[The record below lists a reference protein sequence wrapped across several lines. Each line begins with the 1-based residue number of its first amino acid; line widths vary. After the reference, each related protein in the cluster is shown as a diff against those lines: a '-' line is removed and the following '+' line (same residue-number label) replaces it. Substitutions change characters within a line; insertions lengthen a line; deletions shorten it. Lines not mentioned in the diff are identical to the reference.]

1 MIQESGDAADSRLR
15 AAKPAGW
22 GRLLPYGLRVRLSLP
37 FVISTVLVLI
47 LLALFLGN
55 RARDIYMDRLEGEL
69 FTQATLLAD
78 DAGRGMTGTNAD
90 DAVIAIVHDLGGVI
104 TSRLT
109 IIDASG
115 RVIADS
121 EADPATMQNHNTRPE
136 VIGARATGQG
146 EAERR
151 SATVDRDFLYLA
163 VPIKQV
169 PGAVA
174 RVAVPLQ
181 DVDLVVARIQRYI
194 AVAATI
200 AILIAIPMSLF
211 MAGRIVRPLDELREQ
226 AIAVAGGDLMAR
238 VKPDPT
244 KEIGDLGRAF
254 NSMTSELQTSLDTVE
269 RTGLRLEAVLA
280 GLADGVI
287 LTDVDGRVVRM
298 NQAAEDM
305 LESNERSAKGRPY
318 TQVSRDHELARQLAG
333 VLDGKPQSDVTIE
346 HGLDRMVLQAT
357 ARVIEGSRE
366 RLGLV
371 VLRDVTRLRQLEL
384 MRRDFVANVSH
395 ELRTPLT
402 SIRALTETLEAGAI
416 DDREMTDDF
425 LARILGEVDR
435 LTALVEDLLDMARLE
450 AGRSPLDLQM
460 VDPGEVIRHG
470 ADRLR
475 PQVARARLSMSVD
488 VCEGLIPI
496 SVDRTRIEQVLL
508 NLVHNAIKFTPAGGR
523 IAIIV
528 TRDER
533 FVTTTVRDTGVGIS
547 EVDQARIF
555 ERFYKADKARHSEG
569 TGLGLAIAKHIVQ
582 LHGGQITVESTPGE
596 GANFRFSLPI
606 SSSVSK
612 RPRVI
617 EPSL

>member
-1 MIQESGDAADSRLR
+1 MIQESDDAADSRLR
-15 AAKPAGW
+15 AAKSAGW

-37 FVISTVLVLI
+37 FVISTVLVLV
-47 LLALFLGN
+47 LLAFFLGN

-104 TSRLT
+104 SSRLT

-211 MAGRIVRPLDELREQ
+211 MADRIVRPLDELREQ
-226 AIAVAGGDLMAR
+226 AIAVAGGDRMAR

-298 NQAAEDM
+298 NQAA
-305 LESNERSAKGRPY
+305 
-318 TQVSRDHELARQLAG
+318 
-333 VLDGKPQSDVTIE
+333 
-346 HGLDRMVLQAT
+346 
-357 ARVIEGSRE
+357 
-366 RLGLV
+366 
-371 VLRDVTRLRQLEL
+371 
-384 MRRDFVANVSH
+384 
-395 ELRTPLT
+395 
-402 SIRALTETLEAGAI
+402 
-416 DDREMTDDF
+416 
-425 LARILGEVDR
+425 
-435 LTALVEDLLDMARLE
+435 
-450 AGRSPLDLQM
+450 
-460 VDPGEVIRHG
+460 
-470 ADRLR
+470 
-475 PQVARARLSMSVD
+475 
-488 VCEGLIPI
+488 
-496 SVDRTRIEQVLL
+496 
-508 NLVHNAIKFTPAGGR
+508 
-523 IAIIV
+523 
-528 TRDER
+528 
-533 FVTTTVRDTGVGIS
+533 
-547 EVDQARIF
+547 
-555 ERFYKADKARHSEG
+555 
-569 TGLGLAIAKHIVQ
+569 
-582 LHGGQITVESTPGE
+582 
-596 GANFRFSLPI
+596 
-606 SSSVSK
+606 
-612 RPRVI
+612 
-617 EPSL
+617 

>member
-1 MIQESGDAADSRLR
+1 MIWQSRH
-15 AAKPAGW
+15 AEDTHAHASTTEGW
-22 GRLLPYGLRVRLSLP
+22 RRLLPYGLRVRLSLP
-37 FVISTVLVLI
+37 FVISTVLVLV

-55 RARDIYMDRLEGEL
+55 RVRGIYIDRLEGEL
-69 FTQATLLAD
+69 FAQATLLAD
-78 DAGRGMTGTNAD
+78 DAGRGMTGSNAD
-90 DAVIAIVHDLGGVI
+90 AQVIAIVHELGGVI
-104 TSRLT
+104 DARLT

-121 EADPATMQNHNTRPE
+121 EADSATMQNHSTRPE
-136 VIGARATGQG
+136 VIAARATGEG
-146 EAERR
+146 AAERT
-151 SATVDRDFLYLA
+151 SATVNRDFLYLA
-163 VPIKQV
+163 VPIRQS

-181 DVDLVVARIQRYI
+181 DVDVVVERIQRYI

-226 AIAVAGGDLMAR
+226 AIAVAGGDLLAR
-238 VKPDPT
+238 VKPDAT
-244 KEIGDLGRAF
+244 TEIGDLGRAF
-254 NSMTSELQTSLDTVE
+254 NSMTSELQASLETIE
-269 RTGLRLEAVLA
+269 RTGLRLESVMA

-287 LTDVDGRVVRM
+287 LTDVDGRVVRL
-298 NQAAEDM
+298 NHAAEDM
-305 LESNERSAKGRPY
+305 LETNERSAKGRPY
-318 TQVSRDHELARQLAG
+318 MQVSRDHELARQLAS
-333 VLDGKPQSDVTIE
+333 VLDGKLQGDVTIE
-346 HGLDRMVLQAT
+346 HGLDRTVLQAT

-416 DDREMTDDF
+416 DDRKMTDDF
-425 LARILGEVDR
+425 LSRILGEVDR

-460 VDPGEVIRHG
+460 VDPAELIRHG
-470 ADRLR
+470 SDRLR
-475 PQVARARLSMSVD
+475 PQIERARLSLTVE
-488 VCEGLIPI
+488 VGEGLIPI

-508 NLVHNAIKFTPAGGR
+508 NLVHNAIKFTPPGGK
-523 IAIIV
+523 ITILVA
-528 TRDER
+528 RDER

-555 ERFYKADKARHSEG
+555 ERFYKSDKARHSEG

-582 LHGGQITVESTPGE
+582 LHGGQIAVESIPGK
-596 GANFRFSLPI
+596 GASFRFSLPI

-612 RPRVI
+612 RTRVI
-617 EPSL
+617 DPST

>member
-1 MIQESGDAADSRLR
+1 MIQKSDDAADSRLR
-15 AAKPAGW
+15 AAKSAGW

-37 FVISTVLVLI
+37 FVISTVLVLV

-104 TSRLT
+104 SSRLT

-226 AIAVAGGDLMAR
+226 AIAVAGGDRMAR

-357 ARVIEGSRE
+357 ARVIDGSRE

-371 VLRDVTRLRQLEL
+371 VLRDVTRLRRLEL

-416 DDREMTDDF
+416 DDRETTDNF

-475 PQVARARLSMSVD
+475 PQVERARLSMSVD

-582 LHGGQITVESTPGE
+582 LHGGQIAVESTPGE
-596 GANFRFSLPI
+596 GASFRFSLPI